1 MTGSTPDR
9 NQGEGD
15 RASARRFSESAERFA
30 KQGPVE
36 KAAEKARQARSG
48 PEKKELDRA
57 EREGRE
63 AAKEHD
69 PAVRRDYSRPQN

>member
-1 MTGSTPDR
+1 MTTDR

-30 KQGPVE
+30 KEGPVE
-36 KAAEKARQARSG
+36 KAAEKARAARSG
-48 PEKKELDRA
+48 PEKQELDRA
-57 EREGRE
+57 ERKGRQ

-69 PAVRRDYSRPQN
+69 PAVRRDYSRPQT

>member
-1 MTGSTPDR
+1 MTDSRPDR

-30 KQGPVE
+30 REGPVE
-36 KAAEKARQARSG
+36 EAAERARQSRGG
-48 PEKKELDRA
+48 PERKKLDRA

-69 PAVRRDYSRPQN
+69 PAVRRDYSRPKT